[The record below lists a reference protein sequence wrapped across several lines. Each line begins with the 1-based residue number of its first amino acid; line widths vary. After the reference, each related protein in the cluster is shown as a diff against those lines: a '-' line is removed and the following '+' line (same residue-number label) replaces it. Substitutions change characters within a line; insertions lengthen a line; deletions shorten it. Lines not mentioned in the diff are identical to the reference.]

1 MDNCRAL
8 WTDVLIAILKV
19 LHNAASTDWCKQQK
33 YDKKLVTFK
42 SRQE

>member
-8 WTDVLIAILKV
+8 WTDVLLAILKV

-33 YDKKLVTFK
+33 CDKKLVTFN